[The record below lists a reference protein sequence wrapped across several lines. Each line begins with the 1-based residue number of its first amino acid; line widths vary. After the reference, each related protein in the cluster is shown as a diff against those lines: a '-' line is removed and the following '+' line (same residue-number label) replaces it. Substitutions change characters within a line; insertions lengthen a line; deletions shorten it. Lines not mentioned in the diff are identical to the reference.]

1 MAIRLFVFFIANVTK
16 VKFSRLTGASLK
28 IKNEFF

>member
-1 MAIRLFVFFIANVTK
+1 MAIRLFFFLANVTK